1 MKRILNEETIGIGIH
16 IWNGQRTIEAT
27 LNSLINQKYKNIQ
40 IFILD
45 NRSNDKTVA
54 IIKKFRKKFKRIR
67 LIIDRIKRDPASAQ
81 RILLL
86 KYLKNYQHCM
96 LIGDDDIFHKNYIT
110 NVFSKLNEEQAKLSY
125 SSFKLI
131 DFNNKLW
138 SVKNSPIYNSEKVNK
153 FSFLNYYFLNLIKFI
168 MYRNLVPIAFGIF
181 NTQALIKSFKHYKV
195 YDESLVNFD
204 NLMLVDFL
212 ATNKVSYTKEVL
224 FYYRK
229 KDRIQSAIIRKQK
242 GIYQFKNI
250 STALFL
256 IFKYQLTFS
265 IKVLNIIQKSKRI
278 NFMQKLILYLLI
290 LITYFQK
297 CLFFITKKIFLIK
310 FQYN

>member
-45 NRSNDKTVA
+45 NRSNDKTVTV
-54 IIKKFRKKFKRIR
+54 IKRIQKKFKRIR
-67 LIIDRIKRDPASAQ
+67 LIIDEVRRDPASAQ

-110 NVFSKLNEEQAKLSY
+110 NVFLKLNEEQAKLSY

-138 SVKNSPIYNSEKVNK
+138 GVKNYPIYNSQKINK
-153 FSFLNYYFLNLIKFI
+153 YFFFNYYFLNLIKFI
-168 MYRNLVPIAFGIF
+168 IYRNLVPIAFGIF

-195 YDESLVNFD
+195 YDGSLVNFD

-212 ATNKVSYTKEVL
+212 ATNKVSYTREVL

-229 KDRIQSAIIRKQK
+229 KDRIESAIIRKQK
-242 GIYQFKNI
+242 GIYQFKKI
-250 STALFL
+250 SASLFL

-265 IKVLNIIQKSKRI
+265 IKVLNIIKKSKRI
-278 NFMQKLILYLLI
+278 NFIQKLILYLLI

-297 CLFFITKKIFLIK
+297 CFFFIIKKIFLIK

>member
-1 MKRILNEETIGIGIH
+1 MKRILNEEIIAIGIH

-27 LNSLINQKYKNIQ
+27 LNSLINQKYKNIK

-45 NRSNDKTVA
+45 NQSKDKTVK
-54 IIKKFRKKFKRIR
+54 IIKKIQKKFKKIE

-86 KYLKNYQHCM
+86 KYLKNYKHCM
-96 LIGDDDIFHKNYIT
+96 LIGDDDIFHKNYIKD
-110 NVFSKLNEEQAKLSY
+110 VFLKLNKEQTKLSY

-131 DFNNKLW
+131 D
-138 SVKNSPIYNSEKVNK
+138 SQKVNK

-168 MYRNLVPIAFGIF
+168 IYRNLVPIAFGIF

-195 YDESLVNFD
+195 YDGSLVNFD

-212 ATNKVSYTKEVL
+212 ATNKVSYTKKVL

-229 KDRIQSAIIRKQK
+229 KDRIESAILRKQK
-242 GIYQFKNI
+242 GIYQFKKI
-250 STALFL
+250 SASLFL

-265 IKVLNIIQKSKRI
+265 IKVLNIIKKSKRI
-278 NFMQKLILYLLI
+278 NFIQKLILYLLI

-297 CLFFITKKIFLIK
+297 CFFFIIKKIFLIK

>member
-1 MKRILNEETIGIGIH
+1 MKRILNKKTIGIGIH
-16 IWNGQRTIEAT
+16 IWNGQRTIKAT
-27 LNSLINQKYKNIQ
+27 LNSLINQKYKDIQ

-45 NRSNDKTVA
+45 NRSNDKTVV
-54 IIKKFRKKFKRIR
+54 IIKKIQKKFKKIK
-67 LIIDRIKRDPASAQ
+67 LIIDDFRRDPASAQ

-110 NVFSKLNEEQAKLSY
+110 NVFSKLNGEQAKLSY

-138 SVKNSPIYNSEKVNK
+138 NVKNSPIYNSQKVNK
-153 FSFLNYYFLNLIKFI
+153 FAFFNYYFLNLIKFI
-168 MYRNLVPIAFGIF
+168 IYRNLVPIAFGIF
-181 NTQALIKSFKHYKV
+181 NTQALIKSFKYYKI
-195 YDESLVNFD
+195 YDDSLVNFD
-204 NLMLVDFL
+204 NLMLIDFL
-212 ATNKVSYTKEVL
+212 AKNKVSYTKEIL

-229 KDRIQSAIIRKQK
+229 KDRIQSAITRNQK
-242 GIYQFKNI
+242 GIYQFKKI
-250 STALFL
+250 SASLFL

-265 IKVLNIIQKSKRI
+265 MKVFSIIQKSKRI
-278 NFMQKLILYLLI
+278 NFIQKLIIYILI
-290 LITYFQK
+290 IITYFQK
-297 CLFFITKKIFLIK
+297 CFFFIIKKIFLIK

>member
-1 MKRILNEETIGIGIH
+1 MKTILNEEKIAIGIH

-27 LNSLINQKYKNIQ
+27 LNSLINQKYENIQ

-45 NRSNDKTVA
+45 NQSKDKTVK
-54 IIKKFRKKFKRIR
+54 IIKKIQKKFKKIE

-86 KYLKNYQHCM
+86 RYLKNYKYCM
-96 LIGDDDIFHKNYIT
+96 LIGDDDIFHKNYIKD
-110 NVFSKLNEEQAKLSY
+110 VFAKLNKEQTKLSY

-138 SVKNSPIYNSEKVNK
+138 DVKNSPIYNSQKIYS
-153 FSFLNYYFLNLIKFI
+153 FFFLNYYFLNLIKFI
-168 MYRNLVPIAFGIF
+168 IYRNLVPIAFGIF

-195 YDESLVNFD
+195 YDGSLVNFD

-212 ATNKVSYTKEVL
+212 ATNKVSYTREVL

-229 KDRIQSAIIRKQK
+229 KDRIESAILRKQK
-242 GIYQFKNI
+242 GIYQFKKI
-250 STALFL
+250 SASLFL

-265 IKVLNIIQKSKRI
+265 IKVLNIIKKSKRI
-278 NFMQKLILYLLI
+278 NFIQKLILYLLI

-297 CLFFITKKIFLIK
+297 CFFFIIKKIFLIK

>member
-1 MKRILNEETIGIGIH
+1 MKRILNEETIAIGIH

-27 LNSLINQKYKNIQ
+27 LNSLINQKYKNIK

-45 NRSNDKTVA
+45 NQSKDKTVK
-54 IIKKFRKKFKRIR
+54 IIKKIQKKFKKIE

-86 KYLKNYQHCM
+86 KYLKNYKHCM
-96 LIGDDDIFHKNYIT
+96 LIGDDDIFHKNYIKD
-110 NVFSKLNEEQAKLSY
+110 VFLKLNKEQTKLSY

-138 SVKNSPIYNSEKVNK
+138 DVKNRPIYNSQKVNS
-153 FSFLNYYFLNLIKFI
+153 FFFLNYYFLNLIKFI
-168 MYRNLVPIAFGIF
+168 IYRNLVPIAFGIF

-195 YDESLVNFD
+195 YDGSLVNFD

-212 ATNKVSYTKEVL
+212 ATNKVSYTKKVL

-229 KDRIQSAIIRKQK
+229 KDRIESAIIRKQK
-242 GIYQFKNI
+242 GIYQFKKI
-250 STALFL
+250 SASLFL

-265 IKVLNIIQKSKRI
+265 IKVLNIIKKSKI
-278 NFMQKLILYLLI
+278 NKFLL
-290 LITYFQK
+290 
-297 CLFFITKKIFLIK
+297 
-310 FQYN
+310 N

>member
-1 MKRILNEETIGIGIH
+1 MRKILSEKTIGIGIH
-16 IWNGQRTIEAT
+16 IWNGQRTIKAT

-45 NRSNDKTVA
+45 NRSNDKTVS
-54 IIKKFRKKFKRIR
+54 IIKKIQKKFKRIK
-67 LIIDRIKRDPASAQ
+67 LIIDDVRRDPASAQ
-81 RILLL
+81 RILLF

-96 LIGDDDIFHKNYIT
+96 LIGDDDIFHKKYIA
-110 NVFSKLNEEQAKLSY
+110 NVFSKLNEEQSKLSY

-138 SVKNSPIYNSEKVNK
+138 DVKNSPIYNSQKVNK

-181 NTQALIKSFKHYKV
+181 NTQALIKSFMHYKI

-212 ATNKVSYTKEVL
+212 ATNKVSYAKEFL

-229 KDRIQSAIIRKQK
+229 KNRIESAIIRKQK

-250 STALFL
+250 SLSLFL
-256 IFKYQLTFS
+256 IFKYQFIFS
-265 IKVLNIIQKSKRI
+265 LRLLGIIKKATKINIL
-278 NFMQKLILYLLI
+278 QKLFLYIVI

-297 CLFFITKKIFLIK
+297 CLFFILKKLFLIR
-310 FQYN
+310 FRYD